1 MTQTARE
8 KFRQAVIWL
17 MMPGGD
23 MKLVDKSANYAPDVI
38 IPCLEDGVA
47 YIDSEKKQAREDL
60 AEFIRNGAHSA
71 RGIATF
77 PRINHPSSIY
87 WTEDVAAMV
96 EAGADGI
103 VVPKSETAEEIRAVD
118 KALADAEKACGREVG
133 STALVVMMET
143 AKGVSNADELAV
155 AAERTVAFLF
165 GREDFSASIGL
176 MRRHADSLE
185 QGSPELLF
193 ARSKVVLAAQAAGI
207 GSIDGASFTF
217 VDEDYMN
224 KDASLTARIGY
235 TGKLAAHPAHVASI
249 RHGFTPLEEDLKV
262 AADIVA
268 LEEAALAEG
277 KAPIGGVAGMEVTP
291 PIVEQAR
298 LLLARSEWS
307 KQSNDRFS
315 AAQAAKV

>member
-1 MTQTARE
+1 MTQSQRE
-8 KFRQAVIWL
+8 RYRQAVIWL
-17 MMPGGD
+17 MMPGD
-23 MKLVDKSANYAPDVI
+23 DLKLVNKAANYAPDVI

-47 YIDSEKKQAREDL
+47 YIESEKKKAREAL
-60 AEFIRNGAHSA
+60 AGFIRDGAHAA

-77 PRINHPSSIY
+77 PRINHPSSPY

-96 EAGADGI
+96 EAGADGV
-103 VVPKSETAEEIRAVD
+103 VVPKSETADEVRAVD
-118 KALADAEKACGREVG
+118 AALAAAEKACGREIG

-143 AKGVSNADELAV
+143 AKGVSNADELSV

-176 MRRHADSLE
+176 MRRHADSLAE
-185 QGSPELLF
+185 GSPELLF

-207 GSIDGASFTF
+207 GSIDGAAFTF

-224 KDASLTARIGY
+224 KDASLTARMGY

-249 RHGFTPLEEDLKV
+249 RRGFTPLDADLKI

-291 PIVEQAR
+291 PIVDQAR

-307 KQSNDRFS
+307 KNSNDRFDK
-315 AAQAAKV
+315 ALAAKV